1 MPVVLLIIVGAL
13 AGVLATRLMRMNTD
27 LPTAMIIGVLGA
39 VVGGMGF
46 RFLMTS
52 ASWIGAFVLAL
63 LGSLLL
69 LWLWQ
74 FYQGRR

>member
-1 MPVVLLIIVGAL
+1 MPLVLLAVMGAL

-27 LPTAMIIGVLGA
+27 LPTAMVIGVLGA
-39 VVGGMGF
+39 MAGALGF
-46 RFLMTS
+46 RFLATS
-52 ASWIGAFVLAL
+52 ASWVGAFILAL

-74 FYQGRR
+74 KFAGKR

>member
-1 MPVVLLIIVGAL
+1 MPVVLLIVVGAL

-52 ASWIGAFVLAL
+52 AGWVGAFVLAL
-63 LGSLLL
+63 LGSLVL
-69 LWLWQ
+69 LWLWKQ
-74 FYQGRR
+74 YQERR

>member
-1 MPVVLLIIVGAL
+1 MPVVLLVVIGAL

-39 VVGGMGF
+39 VVGGLGF

-52 ASWIGAFVLAL
+52 AGWVGAFVLAL
-63 LGSLLL
+63 LGSLVL

-74 FYQGRR
+74 QYQGRR

>member
-1 MPVVLLIIVGAL
+1 MPVVLLIVVGAL

-27 LPTAMIIGVLGA
+27 LPTAMIVGVLGA

-52 ASWIGAFVLAL
+52 AGWVGAFVLAL
-63 LGSLLL
+63 LGSLVL
-69 LWLWQ
+69 LWLWKQ
-74 FYQGRR
+74 YQGRR

>member
-1 MPVVLLIIVGAL
+1 MPVVVLIVVGAL
-13 AGVLATRLMRMNTD
+13 AGVVATRLMRMQTD
-27 LPTAMIIGVLGA
+27 LPTAMLIGVLGA
-39 VVGGMGF
+39 MIGGMGF

-63 LGSLLL
+63 LGSLVL

-74 FYQGRR
+74 QYQGRR

>member
-1 MPVVLLIIVGAL
+1 MPVVLLVVMGAL

-27 LPTAMIIGVLGA
+27 LPTAMLIGVLGA
-39 VVGGMGF
+39 VVGGLGF

-52 ASWIGAFVLAL
+52 AGWVGAFVLAL

-74 FYQGRR
+74 RYQGRR

>member
-1 MPVVLLIIVGAL
+1 MVLIIVGAL

-27 LPTAMIIGVLGA
+27 LPTAMIIGILGA
-39 VVGGMGF
+39 VVGGLGF

-52 ASWIGAFVLAL
+52 SSWIGAFVLAL

-69 LWLWQ
+69 LWLWR

>member
-1 MPVVLLIIVGAL
+1 MPVVLLVVVGAL
-13 AGVLATRLMRMNTD
+13 AGVLATRLMRMDTD

-39 VVGGMGF
+39 VAGGMGF

-63 LGSLLL
+63 LGSLVL
-69 LWLWQ
+69 LWLWKQ
-74 FYQGRR
+74 YQGWR

>member
-1 MPVVLLIIVGAL
+1 MPLVVLIVVGAL
-13 AGVLATRLMRMNTD
+13 AGVFATRLMRMNTD
-27 LPTAMIIGVLGA
+27 LPTAMLIGVLGA

-52 ASWIGAFVLAL
+52 AGWIGAFVLAL
-63 LGSLLL
+63 IGSLVL

-74 FYQGRR
+74 KYQGRR

>member
-1 MPVVLLIIVGAL
+1 VPVVLLIVVGAL

-27 LPTAMIIGVLGA
+27 LPTAMIVGVLGA

-52 ASWIGAFVLAL
+52 AGWVGAFVLAL
-63 LGSLLL
+63 LGSLVL
-69 LWLWQ
+69 LWLWKQ
-74 FYQGRR
+74 YQGRR

>member
-74 FYQGRR
+74 FFQGRR

>member
-1 MPVVLLIIVGAL
+1 MPVILLIVIGAL
-13 AGVLATRLMRMNTD
+13 AGVLATRLMRMDTD
-27 LPTAMIIGVLGA
+27 LPTAMVIGVLGA

-52 ASWIGAFVLAL
+52 ASWVGAFVLAL
-63 LGSLLL
+63 LGSLVL

-74 FYQGRR
+74 QYQGRR

>member
-1 MPVVLLIIVGAL
+1 MPLVVLIIVGAL
-13 AGVLATRLMRMNTD
+13 AGVVATRLMRTETD

-52 ASWIGAFVLAL
+52 ASWIGAFVIAL

-69 LWLWQ
+69 LWVWQ
-74 FYQGRR
+74 HYQGRR